1 MKVLNCNVSIDSHCF
16 FCCLPANIFH
26 GFSLLLLF
34 VTSGVFLPF
43 QVPSVCRKQQADPC
57 AQAESRVKLRLRQ
70 AMETPG
76 KHSQCIS
83 TWCHGF
89 CSQQGSAVGCS
100 DQACRGPPVR
110 SCQRGA
116 QQDKP
121 MDRSRLRTG
130 GTIIFFLRTFIE
142 FSSCR
147 NAIKFNSRSAGRMS
161 RCNKSTRFPASV
173 STAQILHKS
182 IYYHTFH
189 REGTLP
195 MGTELPVKSWT
206 VALGPRRC
214 RGCHCCCCFCP
225 CCVLHQAMHSNFC
238 CIVHICKAVSLDYT
252 KFTLEGVF
260 QIPAS
265 SQFC

>member
-1 MKVLNCNVSIDSHCF
+1 MKVLKCNVSIDSHCF

-43 QVPSVCRKQQADPC
+43 QVPSICRKQQADPC

-130 GTIIFFLRTFIE
+130 GTIIFFFYVRLLNFPVAE
-142 FSSCR
+142 MQSSSIHGLQEECPGVTK
-147 NAIKFNSRSAGRMS
+147 AQGFQHPFLLLKSCTKVSITTRSIGRECS
-161 RCNKSTRFPASV
+161 
-173 STAQILHKS
+173 QW
-182 IYYHTFH
+182 
-189 REGTLP
+189 G
-195 MGTELPVKSWT
+195 
-206 VALGPRRC
+206 
-214 RGCHCCCCFCP
+214 
-225 CCVLHQAMHSNFC
+225 Q
-238 CIVHICKAVSLDYT
+238 
-252 KFTLEGVF
+252 
-260 QIPAS
+260 S
-265 SQFC
+265 SQ